1 MSNIRVP
8 VLSPDGKPLMPTTA
22 SRARRWVNQ
31 SKATGQW
38 SDIGVY
44 YVQLLSEPSGYDV
57 QEIVV
62 GVDPGKQYSGIG
74 IQSARFT
81 LLTAHLV
88 LPFQKVRERMQ
99 QRAMMR
105 RTRRG
110 RRINRKV
117 PFAIRAHR
125 QKRFDNRRGNKLP
138 PSIRAN
144 RQLELRVVSEICKLY
159 PVSSIVYE
167 IVKANGSK
175 SFSPVMVGQKW
186 MLKQLEGFTPV
197 ASLEGWQTAQIRSQ
211 LGLVKDKANKAKQSP
226 DTHAV
231 DGIALAASHF
241 VRYQKYHKGGED
253 GAQWTGSVAVTESLF
268 KVIRRPPV
276 SRRQLHLMIPA
287 KGGGRRKYGGTTTP
301 FNIRK
306 GDLVKYKETFGYCSG
321 YTGKQ
326 VSVSNAFWQRLGR
339 YAASKVSLVC
349 RSNGLVVSG
358 VSNPVQPPLLSPITA
373 NRSTDVAGVPRR
385 F

>member
-22 SRARRWVNQ
+22 SRARRWVVQ
-31 SKATGQW
+31 GKAVGKW
-38 SDIGVY
+38 SDLNVY
-44 YVQLLSEPSGYDV
+44 YVQLLSQPSGYDV
-57 QEIVV
+57 QEIAV
-62 GVDPGKQYSGIG
+62 GVDPGKRYSGIG
-74 IQSARFT
+74 VQSTRFT

-88 LPFQKVRERMQ
+88 LPFKEVRERMQ

-110 RRINRKV
+110 KRINRKL
-117 PFAIRAHR
+117 PFALRAHR
-125 QKRFDNRRGNKLP
+125 EKRFDNRRQNKLP

-144 RQLELRVVSEICKLY
+144 KQLELRVVSEICKIY
-159 PVSSIVYE
+159 PISSIVYE

-186 MLKQLEGFTPV
+186 MLKQLEQFAPV
-197 ASLEGWQTAQIRSQ
+197 NSLEGWQTAQIRDH
-211 LGLVKDKANKAKQSP
+211 LGLVKDKTNKAKQSP
-226 DTHAV
+226 ETHAV
-231 DGIALAASHF
+231 DGIALAASRF
-241 VRYQKYHKGGED
+241 VRYQKYYKAGED
-253 GAQWTGSVAVTESLF
+253 GAEWTGSVAVTESLF

-287 KGGGRRKYGGTTTP
+287 KGGIRRKYGGTTTP

-306 GDLVKYKETFGYCSG
+306 GDLVKYKETLGYCSG

-326 VSVSNAFWQRLGR
+326 ISVSNVSWQRLGR

-349 RSNGLVVSG
+349 RSNGLVISG
-358 VSNPVQPPLLSPITA
+358 ALNPAQPPLLSPSPLSFA
-373 NRSTDVAGVPRR
+373 VAGVPRR